1 MTGIDPARDLSSPDR
16 LLAPD
21 EPPPFELVNPNG
33 PAQAVLVCDHASN
46 RVPRALAGLGLT
58 GDQLGRHIA
67 WDPGA
72 AAVARGLADR
82 LDATLLLGGYSRLV
96 IDLNRPLASPE
107 SIAERSDGVTV
118 PGNLTLGAGAR
129 SARVATFF
137 APYHREIARVLD
149 ARRGRATLLYSIHSF
164 TPQLDGE
171 ERPWHLGVACGRD
184 PRLARAMHR
193 ALAATAGLCVGY
205 NQPYDVDDV
214 HDYTLPTHG
223 EGRGIPHVMIELR
236 QDGLVRTADIAAWV
250 DRLAQAMGSVSPPD
264 LDRPI

>member
-1 MTGIDPARDLSSPDR
+1 MTGIEPVKDLSSPHG

-21 EPPPFELVNPNG
+21 EPSPFELVNPNG
-33 PAQAVLVCDHASN
+33 RAQAVLVCDHASN
-46 RVPRALAGLGLT
+46 RVPRALAALGLT
-58 GDQLGRHIA
+58 AEQLGRHIA
-67 WDPGA
+67 WDLGA

-82 LDATLLLGGYSRLV
+82 LDAPLLLGGYSRLV

-107 SIAERSDGVTV
+107 SIAERSDGVPV
-118 PGNLTLGAGAR
+118 PGNRDLAAGAR
-129 SARVATFF
+129 AARVATLF

-149 ARRGRATLLYSIHSF
+149 ARDGRPTLLYSIHSF
-164 TPQLDGE
+164 TPLLDGE
-171 ERPWHLGVACGRD
+171 KRPWHLGVACGRD

-193 ALAATAGLCVGY
+193 ALDATAGLCIGY

-236 QDGLVRTADIAAWV
+236 QDGLVRAADIAAWV
-250 DRLAQAMGSVSPPD
+250 DRLAQTMGSVSPAD
-264 LDRPI
+264 LDLPT

>member
-1 MTGIDPARDLSSPDR
+1 MMGIDPLRGPSSPDR

-21 EPPPFELVNPNG
+21 EAPPFELVNPNG

-58 GDQLGRHIA
+58 AEQLGRHIA

-72 AAVARGLADR
+72 AAVARGLAVR
-82 LDATLLLGGYSRLV
+82 LDAALVLGGYSRLV

-118 PGNLTLGAGAR
+118 PGNLDLGAGAR

-149 ARRGRATLLYSIHSF
+149 ARRGRTTLLYSIHSF
-164 TPQLDGE
+164 TPLLDGE
-171 ERPWHLGVACGRD
+171 ERPWNVGVACGRD

-193 ALAATAGLCVGY
+193 ALAATTGLCIGY
-205 NQPYDVDDV
+205 TQPYDVDDV

-236 QDGLVRTADIAAWV
+236 QDGLVRATDIAAWV
-250 DRLAQAMGSVSPPD
+250 DRLAQTMGSVSPAD
-264 LDRPI
+264 LDLPT